1 MNVFL
6 DVGGHLGQSIG
17 VALDG
22 TWAFD
27 LVHSFEPDADCV
39 RGMEEKF
46 AADITAG
53 RLVIHR
59 AALGG
64 HDGEI
69 TLLGDNS
76 IGGATTVRGQLR
88 DESRAQKAPLIDAK
102 RFVENLPKDA
112 RIYIKLNCEGAEVE
126 ILNRLCDLADISNI
140 AAIVAD
146 FDVVKKGGGYW
157 EKRRTL
163 QKCAARGLPVVLAEA
178 VMVGKSHAARLS
190 NWFAHHP
197 ALMQGKAQR
206 TPLPQPWKRRVRY
219 LVRDLRSAVGMGR
232 KGYW

>member
-39 RGMEEKF
+39 RGIEEKF
-46 AADITAG
+46 ATDIAAG

-64 HDGEI
+64 QDGEI

-102 RFVENLPKDA
+102 RFVETLPKDA

-146 FDVVKKGGGYW
+146 FDVVKRGGGYW

-163 QKCAARGLPVVLAEA
+163 KKCAARGLPVVLAET

-197 ALMQGKAQR
+197 ALMQGKTQR
-206 TPLPQPWKRRVRY
+206 HPAPQPWKRRVRY
-219 LVRDLRSAVGMGR
+219 AVRDLRSAVGLGQR
-232 KGYW
+232 GYS